1 MTLRK
6 QVLYILEN
14 YPDTRNDDIDLT
26 IKVWQHFPPYNENT
40 GQDIKIHR
48 SEKTKYY
55 IALEDL
61 HWLQREDH
69 IKRIRADIQNKD
81 GLWLPTD
88 PRVAEFRKKD
98 GRGESLW
105 KNRLGYKIKKEKPTD
120 ELVQKAMIYK

>member
-1 MTLRK
+1 MTIRK
-6 QVLYILEN
+6 QILYCLEQ
-14 YPDTRNDDIDLT
+14 YPNTRNDDIDLT
-26 IKVWQHFPPYNENT
+26 IKVWQNFPPLNEAT
-40 GQDIKIHR
+40 GKNVKIHY
-48 SEKTKYY
+48 SEISNKYY

-81 GLWLPTD
+81 KLWLPTN

-105 KNRLGYKIKKEKPTD
+105 KKRLGYKEKPTH
-120 ELVQKAMIYK
+120 EQVQKAMIYK